1 MTRAALALA
10 ALVTLS
16 ACSSATAGSSSARPD
31 RDLITREEIAS
42 VPVSSAYEVVER
54 LRPEF
59 LRAARGGG
67 TPNVYIN
74 NSRSG
79 GIAIL
84 RSIRADN
91 VQTIRY
97 VDALDAN
104 LRYGLG
110 NDSGVIA
117 VELLRQP

>member
-1 MTRAALALA
+1 MTRVALALA

-16 ACSSATAGSSSARPD
+16 ACSSATTGSSSTRRD
-31 RDLITREEIAS
+31 RDLITREDIES
-42 VPVSSAYEVVER
+42 VPVTSAYEAIER

-59 LRAARGGG
+59 LRPARGGG

-79 GIAIL
+79 GIETL

-91 VQTIRY
+91 VETIRY
-97 VDALDAN
+97 VNAVDAN

-117 VELLRQP
+117 LELVRRP

>member
-10 ALVTLS
+10 ALVTVS
-16 ACSSATAGSSSARPD
+16 ACSSATGGSSSARPD
-31 RDLITREEIAS
+31 RDLITREQIAA
-42 VPVSSAYEVVER
+42 VPVTSAYEAIER

-59 LRAARGGG
+59 LRAARGGA

-79 GIAIL
+79 GLETL

-91 VQTIRY
+91 IQTIRY
-97 VDALDAN
+97 VSALDAN

-117 VELLRQP
+117 IELLRQR